1 MSAKT
6 AKYITIWIQKVN
18 RVKKVNFI
26 SRYSDSSIVKNADSN
41 EVRLKINLI
50 CGTVLSNI

>member
-26 SRYSDSSIVKNADSN
+26 SRYSDPSIVKNADSY

-50 CGTVLSNI
+50 CGTILSNI

>member
-26 SRYSDSSIVKNADSN
+26 SRYSDPSMVKNADSN
-41 EVRLKINLI
+41 EVQLKINLI
-50 CGTVLSNI
+50 CGTILSNI

>member
-18 RVKKVNFI
+18 RVKKGKFHFT
-26 SRYSDSSIVKNADSN
+26 
-41 EVRLKINLI
+41 LF
-50 CGTVLSNI
+50 

>member
-6 AKYITIWIQKVN
+6 AKYITFWIQKVN

-26 SRYSDSSIVKNADSN
+26 SRYSDPSIVKKADSN

-50 CGTVLSNI
+50 CGTILSNI